1 MTSFSPRPTPSLR
14 SQRGIML
21 LEGLIAILI
30 FSLGVLAM
38 IGMQAVSVSQTSQA
52 KYRVDASLLANK
64 LIAQMWSDLPA
75 NRPLYA
81 TGLARFNT
89 WQANEF
95 VKHMPPTASSSATV
109 TIVPYAATQLTT
121 PGAPAVTGYRV
132 TVNIQWRAPNEPTTA
147 PVHRYVTTT
156 DVI

>member
-1 MTSFSPRPTPSLR
+1 MTLFSPRPTPSVR
-14 SQRGIML
+14 SQRGMML

-75 NRPLYA
+75 NRPDYA

-95 VKHMPPTASSSATV
+95 VANMPPSSSATV
-109 TIVPYAATQLTT
+109 TIVDYPATQLTT
-121 PGAPAVTGYRV
+121 PGAPAVKGYRV

>member
-1 MTSFSPRPTPSLR
+1 MPSFSPRPTPSFLR

-75 NRPLYA
+75 NRPDYA

-95 VKHMPPTASSSATV
+95 VAKMPPSSSATV
-109 TIVPYAATQLTT
+109 TIATYGATQLTT

>member
-1 MTSFSPRPTPSLR
+1 
-14 SQRGIML
+14 
-21 LEGLIAILI
+21 
-30 FSLGVLAM
+30 M

-75 NRPLYA
+75 NRPFYA

-95 VKHMPPTASSSATV
+95 VKHMPSTASSSATV

-121 PGAPAVTGYRV
+121 PGAPAVTGFRV

>member
-1 MTSFSPRPTPSLR
+1 MTSFSPRPTPSVR
-14 SQRGIML
+14 SQRGMML

-75 NRPLYA
+75 NRPSYA

-95 VKHMPPTASSSATV
+95 VTHMPPTASSSATV

>member
-1 MTSFSPRPTPSLR
+1 MTSFSPRPTPSVR
-14 SQRGIML
+14 SQRGMML

-75 NRPLYA
+75 NRPDYA

-95 VKHMPPTASSSATV
+95 VANMPPSSSATV
-109 TIVPYAATQLTT
+109 TIVDYPATQLTT
-121 PGAPAVTGYRV
+121 PGAPAVKGYRV
-132 TVNIQWRAPNEPTTA
+132 TVNIQWRAPNEPTTV